1 MRRQQPNPGLKGT
14 GATAMATTAR
24 GHCVQEIWV
33 WPEIPGVHLLH
44 ITAASLIRLSVFLLM
59 STAMV
64 AIVLIFAARLDL
76 RVL

>member
-1 MRRQQPNPGLKGT
+1 M
-14 GATAMATTAR
+14 
-24 GHCVQEIWV
+24 